1 MKNILLIAILILVFI
16 FAISQLVLKSY
27 SKNSVNAEYTVLKKY
42 SEFEIREYP
51 EMFVA
56 KTKLSGSSYENNSSK
71 GFRRIAGFIFG
82 GNNKQQQISMTSPVI
97 MDMKESVEMSF
108 IMPDGITPANVPDP
122 NNADVVLE
130 LRPKQI
136 VAVLFFDGWAS
147 SEKLKKKHQELADL
161 LTKNSIEHE
170 KEFTYLGYDSPM
182 QLVGRRNELLIP
194 VQYHL

>member
-1 MKNILLIAILILVFI
+1 M
-16 FAISQLVLKSY
+16 KSY
-27 SKNSVNAEYTVLKKY
+27 SKNSVKAEYTVLKKY

-108 IMPDGITPANVPDP
+108 IMPEGVTAANVPDP
-122 NNADVVLE
+122 NNTDVVLE

-136 VAVLFFDGWAS
+136 VAVLFLFLIVTA
-147 SEKLKKKHQELADL
+147 LV
-161 LTKNSIEHE
+161 
-170 KEFTYLGYDSPM
+170 YLVYD
-182 QLVGRRNELLIP
+182 VLIN
-194 VQYHL
+194 